1 MLKSTIRLG
10 KRSLAFILVVLFGLF
25 ANTLYAQTAE
35 HLRALSWRNIGPG
48 TMSGRITAI
57 ACDPKNP
64 HVIYAGAASGGVW
77 RSRSGGTN
85 WEPIFDAAPTQ
96 SVGAIAIHPQNPD
109 LIWVGTG
116 EGNPRNS
123 QNFGVGIFK
132 SIDGG
137 RTWQHMGLEKTRAI
151 HRVLLHRDNPD
162 VVWVAALGSS
172 YGPTEER
179 GVYKSTDGGRTWRR
193 VLFVNNLTGCAE
205 LVADPSNPNKLFA
218 AMWEYQRWPWYF
230 KSGGPG
236 SGLYVSYDGGETWE
250 KRTERDG
257 LPKGELGR
265 IGIAIARSKPNVVYA
280 LIEAEE
286 NALYRSDD
294 GGRTWRKTTSENV
307 GGRPFYYS
315 EIYVDPKNE
324 NRIYSLHTYLNR
336 SEDGGKT
343 FETWIGWKIH
353 VDHHAFW
360 IHPENPDY
368 IINGND
374 GGLNITYDGG
384 RTWRYAENIPVGQFY
399 HINVDNDIPYNVYGG
414 LQDNGS
420 WVGPSAVW
428 RSGGIRN
435 FDWQEVLFGDGFDVV
450 PRRDDN
456 RYLFAMSQGGELHY
470 VDRKTGHTQYI
481 KPLHPE
487 GIPLRF
493 HWNAPIAQ
501 DPFRD
506 GGIYYGSQFLHYS
519 PDYGQTWEILSPD
532 LTTNDTTKQNQRQS
546 GGLTPDV
553 THAENHCT
561 LLAIAPS
568 PLEKGVIWVGTD
580 DGNLQLTRDGGRTWQ
595 NLTDR
600 LPDCPKNAWIPHIEA
615 STHNPGE
622 AFVIVNNYR
631 QNDWRPFL
639 YHTTDYGRKWK
650 RLVDE
655 DDLET
660 FCLSVVQDPQVPEL
674 LFLGTD
680 QGLYFSLDYGKHWT
694 AWPRPTPDKSGG
706 LPAMPVQDMKIHPRE
721 GDLILGTFGRGIWI
735 LDNLAPLREMARMQ
749 RVLKPLHVLAPQT
762 AYLAAWRSY
771 SGPRF
776 AADATYEAP
785 TKTTNAR
792 IPVWINPSVLAKP
805 EKEEETQK
813 KTEQQT
819 ESSIRPSDRGKAG
832 EKRKEKATV
841 FVLSLQGD
849 TLRRWKAEVDTGF
862 NYITW
867 NLDTRGVDLPSNRE
881 PEADRLEPGGG
892 PSVLPGTYRIIVRVR
907 DLVDSTL
914 VTVQDDPRLNIAI
927 EQRRAKAEALRHF
940 YSTVERANQLY
951 GRLRKA
957 EKTLQAV
964 ENALT
969 NAPDSLKKEILERGK
984 VLRDSIA
991 ALKEAFFV
999 QKEGKGIQRSPDG
1012 VNSALNRAITYI
1024 NASPGA
1030 PNATAQIAIREAE
1043 KTVSE
1048 IEKRVENILG
1058 KTWNEYR
1065 QLVERTPLSLFQD

>member
-1 MLKSTIRLG
+1 MLRFAMFLG
-10 KRSLAFILVVLFGLF
+10 QTSLAVTIVGIF
-25 ANTLYAQTAE
+25 ANLACAQTPE
-35 HLRALSWRNIGPG
+35 HLRALPWRNLGPG
-48 TMSGRITAI
+48 VMSGRITAL
-57 ACDPKNP
+57 ACDPANP
-64 HVIYAGAASGGVW
+64 HIIYAGAASGGVW

-96 SVGAIAIHPQNPD
+96 SIGAIAIHPQNPD

-137 RTWQHMGLEKTRAI
+137 RTWQCMGLEKTRAI

-162 VVWVAALGSS
+162 VVWVAALGSP

-193 VLFVNNLTGCAE
+193 ILFVNGLTGCAE
-205 LVADPSNPNKLFA
+205 LVADPNNPNKLFA
-218 AMWEYQRWPWYF
+218 AMWEYQRWPWHF
-230 KSGGPG
+230 KSGGSG

-250 KRTERDG
+250 RRTDRDG

-280 LIEAEE
+280 LVEAEE

-294 GGRTWRKTTSENV
+294 GGRSWRKTTAENV
-307 GGRPFYYS
+307 GGRPFYYA

-336 SEDGGKT
+336 SEDGGKS

-353 VDHHAFW
+353 LDHHAFW
-360 IHPENPDY
+360 IHPDNPDY

-399 HINVDNDIPYNVYGG
+399 HVNVDNDVPYNVYGG

-435 FDWQEVLFGDGFDVV
+435 SDWQEVLFGDGFDVL

-470 VDRKTGHTQYI
+470 VDRKTGQTQYI
-481 KPLHPE
+481 RPMHPD

-493 HWNAPIAQ
+493 NWNAPIAQ

-506 GGIYYGSQFLHYS
+506 SGIYYGSQLLHYS

-532 LTTNDTTKQNQRQS
+532 LTTNDTTKQKQRQS

-553 THAENHCT
+553 TSAENHCT

-568 PLEKGVIWVGTD
+568 PVEKGVIWVGTD
-580 DGNLQLTRDGGRTWQ
+580 DGNLQLTRDGGRSWQ

-615 STHNPGE
+615 STRNAGE
-622 AFVIVNNYR
+622 AFVVVNHYR
-631 QNDWRPFL
+631 HNDWKPYL
-639 YHTTDYGRKWK
+639 YHTTDYGRRWK

-655 DDLET
+655 KDVEA
-660 FCLSVVQDPQVPEL
+660 FCLSVVQDPEVPEL

-680 QGLYFSLDYGKHWT
+680 QGLYFSLDYGKTW
-694 AWPRPTPDKSGG
+694 AVWPRPTTDKPNG
-706 LPAMPVQDMKIHPRE
+706 LPAMPVQDMKIHPRD

-735 LDNLAPLREMARMQ
+735 LDNLAPLRDMARRQ
-749 RVLKPLHVLAPQT
+749 RADKPLRVLEPQM

-771 SGPRF
+771 DGPRF
-776 AADATYEAP
+776 AADAFYEAP
-785 TKTTNAR
+785 TKSTAAR
-792 IPVWINPSVLAKP
+792 IPVWISP
-805 EKEEETQK
+805 ELLVKTEEKKDGKKEEKAEPSRETPR
-813 KTEQQT
+813 
-819 ESSIRPSDRGKAG
+819 SRGRGHGGNAK
-832 EKRKEKATV
+832 KEKATV
-841 FVLSLQGD
+841 FVLSMQGD
-849 TLRRWKAEVDTGF
+849 TLRRWKTDVDTGF

-867 NLDTRGVDLPSNRE
+867 NLDTRGVDMPSNRE
-881 PEADRLEPGGG
+881 PDADRLEPGGG
-892 PSVLPGTYRIIVRVR
+892 PAVLPGKYRIVVYVR
-907 DLVDSTL
+907 DHADSST
-914 VTVQDDPRLNIAI
+914 VTVQDDPRLNLPA
-927 EQRRAKAEALRHF
+927 EQRRAKAEALRRF
-940 YSTVERANQLY
+940 YPTVERATQLY
-951 GRLRKA
+951 ERLKKA
-957 EKTLQAV
+957 EKTIQTV
-964 ENALT
+964 EGALANT
-969 NAPDSLKKEILERGK
+969 PDSLKKEVLERGK
-984 VLRDSIA
+984 ALRDSLSV
-991 ALKEAFFV
+991 LKELFFV
-999 QKEGKGIQRSPDG
+999 QKEGKGIQRNPEG
-1012 VNSALNRAITYI
+1012 VNSALSRAISYI

-1030 PNATAQIAIREAE
+1030 PNAAAQIAIREAE
-1043 KTVSE
+1043 KSVDE
-1048 IEKRVENILG
+1048 ADRRIKQVLG
-1058 KTWNEYR
+1058 APWNEYR
-1065 QLVERTPLSLFQD
+1065 QMVERTPISLFRE